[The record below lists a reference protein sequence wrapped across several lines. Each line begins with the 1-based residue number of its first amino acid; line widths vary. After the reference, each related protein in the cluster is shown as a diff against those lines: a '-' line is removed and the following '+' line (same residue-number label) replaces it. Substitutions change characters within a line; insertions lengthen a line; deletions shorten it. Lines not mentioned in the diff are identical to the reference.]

1 MYSSCAVSRAHVAQ
15 SPFSIV
21 ECLDY
26 RRVTHFPRRSA
37 PGTAVNFS
45 PLTDR
50 DGVLFVVVF
59 FFCFPRLI
67 RDRRIDLS
75 TTNSLALFGAPLFVQ
90 RRSVHSARCTPA
102 RGRDTSRALADL
114 FISFFSLSISI
125 GSIIDPGPR
134 RALRFIRRSQRPIGS
149 HPISSSRS
157 YFIVT
162 FFFFNIKQTEERAR
176 RVCFVSRARALGL

>member
-59 FFCFPRLI
+59 FVLFSPAHKRPTNRFV
-67 RDRRIDLS
+67 DDEFAGSVRRTTVRS
-75 TTNSLALFGAPLFVQ
+75 TAQCSLGTLHA
-90 RRSVHSARCTPA
+90 RSRERHIARA
-102 RGRDTSRALADL
+102 RGPLHIVFLPLDL
-114 FISFFSLSISI
+114 DRFDNRS
-125 GSIIDPGPR
+125 GP
-134 RALRFIRRSQRPIGS
+134 A
-149 HPISSSRS
+149 SRS
-157 YFIVT
+157 TFHSSFSAPDRLSPDFVESQLFYCY
-162 FFFFNIKQTEERAR
+162 FFFF
-176 RVCFVSRARALGL
+176 